1 LFFHIIFFVISYLF
15 YLISYRLSFFNKDF
29 PAVLGAKLME
39 KRDKTK

>member
-1 LFFHIIFFVISYLF
+1 VISYLF
-15 YLISYRLSFFNKDF
+15 LSDFLQAFFFNKDF